1 VPRGQGRASV
11 RRTRA
16 RLPSPT
22 SGLPRISSK
31 PPRLGLP
38 AFPEGLLVGANYAA
52 SFFAGRRRPRLN
64 LGVSFALAL
73 RVALQAYDVPA
84 REQWPLLQTCGRR
97 FLKSPGEFLLP
108 PRRNR

>member
-1 VPRGQGRASV
+1 
-11 RRTRA
+11 
-16 RLPSPT
+16 
-22 SGLPRISSK
+22 
-31 PPRLGLP
+31 
-38 AFPEGLLVGANYAA
+38 
-52 SFFAGRRRPRLN
+52 
-64 LGVSFALAL
+64 VSFALAL